1 MIQNNKWLLP
11 EAYFQPVA
19 FTTSPNFRT
28 VKAHAKLKYQ
38 NVILYYV
45 GLKDIS
51 ANLFPSFF
59 FFSSCIFGYQIF
71 SVTFIYKT

>member
-19 FTTSPNFRT
+19 FTTSPNCRT

-59 FFSSCIFGYQIF
+59 FFFPLVFLDTRFFQ
-71 SVTFIYKT
+71 

>member
-1 MIQNNKWLLP
+1 MLQNNKWLSP
-11 EAYFQPVA
+11 EAYIQPVA
-19 FTTSPNFRT
+19 YITSLNFRI

-51 ANLFPSFF
+51 ANLFPSLFLFF
-59 FFSSCIFGYQIF
+59 PLVFLDTGFFQ
-71 SVTFIYKT
+71 